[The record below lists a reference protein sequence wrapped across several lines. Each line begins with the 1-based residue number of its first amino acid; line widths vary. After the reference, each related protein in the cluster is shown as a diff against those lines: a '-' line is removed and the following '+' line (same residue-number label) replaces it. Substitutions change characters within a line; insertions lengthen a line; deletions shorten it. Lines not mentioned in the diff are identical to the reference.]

1 MRTVKCEWKVPFIFS
16 MVEQQ
21 YIDSII
27 FIVHIAV
34 SEGMLQK
41 LLLLEIVQS
50 TISSSKS
57 FKFGMLSLC
66 LAFSYFIESFACGK
80 TL

>member
-1 MRTVKCEWKVPFIFS
+1 MRTVKCEWEVPFLFS

-34 SEGMLQK
+34 SEGILIVIDLSENMFVQVAFVLNTK
-41 LLLLEIVQS
+41 VLLLEIVLAQF
-50 TISSSKS
+50 SKA
-57 FKFGMLSLC
+57 KLS
-66 LAFSYFIESFACGK
+66 IP
-80 TL
+80 

>member
-1 MRTVKCEWKVPFIFS
+1 MRTVKCEWEVPFIFS

-34 SEGMLQK
+34 SEGILIVIDLSESMFVLVAFVFNTK
-41 LLLLEIVQS
+41 VLLLEIVLAQF
-50 TISSSKS
+50 SKA
-57 FKFGMLSLC
+57 KLS
-66 LAFSYFIESFACGK
+66 IP
-80 TL
+80 